1 MTDPVRQTHD
11 NLPGAIDRFDD
22 RVDALWGRIFRGH
35 PSADRVFYLAS
46 EIGDFSVLWL
56 IIGAAQGLWS
66 DEEADASL
74 RLGALLLAE
83 SALVNQGIKRLVN
96 RPRPEPVE
104 PRPLHVR
111 RPNTS
116 SFPSGHAS
124 SALAA
129 AGILSRRHPR
139 AAPLYYGLAAI
150 VATSRVHVQV
160 HHASDVIAG
169 AAVGITFARVAER
182 VWPSPAAARSA
193 R

>member
-1 MTDPVRQTHD
+1 MTEPVRHTHD
-11 NLPGAIDRFDD
+11 NLPNAVDRFDD

-35 PSADRVFYLAS
+35 PVADRVFYLAS

-56 IIGAAQGLWS
+56 IIGAAQGLRS
-66 DEEADASL
+66 DEDADAAI
-74 RLGALLLAE
+74 RLGVLLLAE

-96 RPRPEPVE
+96 RPRPVAVE

-129 AGILSRRHPR
+129 AGIMSRRHPK

-160 HHASDVIAG
+160 HHASDVVAG
-169 AAVGITFARVAER
+169 AAIGATFARVAER
-182 VWPSPAAARSA
+182 VWPTTAR
-193 R
+193 

>member
-1 MTDPVRQTHD
+1 MTPPERHTHD
-11 NLPGAIDRFDD
+11 NLPSAIDRFDD
-22 RVDALWGRIFRGH
+22 AVDAAWGRVFRGR
-35 PSADRVFYLAS
+35 PLADRVFYLAS

-56 IIGAAQGLWS
+56 MIAAAQGLAS

-83 SALVNQGIKRLVN
+83 SVLVNQGIKRLVN
-96 RPRPEPVE
+96 RPRPQPVE

-111 RPNTS
+111 KPLTS

-129 AGILSRRHPR
+129 AGILSQRHRR
-139 AAPLYYGLAAI
+139 AAPVYYALAAV

-169 AAVGITFARVAER
+169 AAIGATFARVAAR
-182 VWPSPAAARSA
+182 VWP
-193 R
+193 